1 MIHRNLIDHLKTILV
16 ILVAGDG
23 KEISLAL
30 SVSNYK
36 YQLSAKITAIDRE
49 GKLCILRIFVYLL
62 EYSSLLFINTDFL
75 SVTIQIYGT
84 ASLATDSRSISIVHS
99 LSPFAGEVKQ
109 YTPLSQETIPVEAL
123 SSQSSFFYF
132 CLIPSDPADH
142 SSSCGQNPESFFHFE
157 LPTYQNSVTYLR
169 TPSAYAVWVISL
181 KFTCPV
187 PNGIS
192 RNLPGTVSFR

>member
-36 YQLSAKITAIDRE
+36 SQLSAKITAIDRE

-75 SVTIQIYGT
+75 SVTIQIYEPCIT
-84 ASLATDSRSISIVHS
+84 RYRLQKYLDRPLAV
-99 LSPFAGEVKQ
+99 
-109 YTPLSQETIPVEAL
+109 AL
-123 SSQSSFFYF
+123 
-132 CLIPSDPADH
+132 C
-142 SSSCGQNPESFFHFE
+142 
-157 LPTYQNSVTYLR
+157 R
-169 TPSAYAVWVISL
+169 
-181 KFTCPV
+181 
-187 PNGIS
+187 
-192 RNLPGTVSFR
+192 

>member
-75 SVTIQIYGT
+75 SVTIQIYEHCIT
-84 ASLATDSRSISIVHS
+84 RYRLQKYLDRPLAV
-99 LSPFAGEVKQ
+99 
-109 YTPLSQETIPVEAL
+109 AL
-123 SSQSSFFYF
+123 
-132 CLIPSDPADH
+132 C
-142 SSSCGQNPESFFHFE
+142 
-157 LPTYQNSVTYLR
+157 R
-169 TPSAYAVWVISL
+169 
-181 KFTCPV
+181 
-187 PNGIS
+187 
-192 RNLPGTVSFR
+192 